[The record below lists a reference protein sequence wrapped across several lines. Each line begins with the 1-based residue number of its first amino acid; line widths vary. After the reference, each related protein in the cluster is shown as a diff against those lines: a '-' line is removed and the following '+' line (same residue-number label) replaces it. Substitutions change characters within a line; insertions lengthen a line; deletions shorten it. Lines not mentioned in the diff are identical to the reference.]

1 MPSFPARPAPPDDA
15 LARRAVVEDAL
26 RAAQACLDD
35 FDVEGCLTLLQGP
48 ARAAARMDA
57 SHRVR
62 QLLLQAQ
69 ASHQLHRW
77 REALQSCDTA
87 HELATRSGLRDLMG
101 DALRVQS
108 QMARR
113 GGDPVEALLLAE
125 QAWEHVQHVPDPTA
139 RGRTRQSLGS
149 ALYAVGR
156 LDEAQTWWQ
165 AAEIDL
171 RRAGLAHRADRL
183 LLDIAVCM
191 AERADQALD
200 RGDALLAQRLARE
213 GLAAFDGWRRVTRQP
228 SREPERQRGGL
239 ADAHARLHE
248 AGLLVLTGRM
258 SLAREELDRVEST
271 LPADAPAALR
281 LSLLRRRALWAE
293 RAEGPDG
300 ALSLI
305 TPAFLQTVQVP
316 GSHEELE
323 ALHHLAVRLHEA
335 RGDHASALH
344 HHREA
349 DELRMRRQT
358 LQEHRRQ
365 AWRSVRWRTPAGR
378 SAEPT
383 LPHGRWDASGP
394 GDFDALPAS
403 PRGPRTGSRDNF
415 ADTRPSA

>member
-1 MPSFPARPAPPDDA
+1 
-15 LARRAVVEDAL
+15 LAVVDDAL

-48 ARAAARMDA
+48 GRAASRLDA
-57 SHRVR
+57 GRRVR
-62 QLLLQAQ
+62 LLLLQAQ

-77 REALQSCDTA
+77 HEALRACDSA
-87 HELATRSGLRDLMG
+87 HELATRSGLHELMG

-125 QAWEHVQHVPDPTA
+125 QAWEHIQHVQDPTA

-191 AERADQALD
+191 AERAESAHD
-200 RGDALLAQRLARE
+200 RGDPLLAQRLARE
-213 GLAAFDGWRRVTRQP
+213 GLDALEGWRRVTRQP
-228 SREPERQRGGL
+228 TREPDRQRGGW

-248 AGLLVLTGRM
+248 AALLILTGR
-258 SLAREELDRVEST
+258 LVPAREELDRVERA
-271 LPADAPAALR
+271 LKAEAPAALR
-281 LSLLRRRALWAE
+281 LGLLRRRARWAE
-293 RAEGPDG
+293 HTEGPDG

-305 TPAFLQTVQVP
+305 TPVFLDTVQVP
-316 GSHEELE
+316 GTHEELE
-323 ALHHLAVRLHEA
+323 GLHHLAVRLHEA

-349 DELRMRRQT
+349 DELRTRRQT

-365 AWRSVRWRTPAGR
+365 AWRSARWRSPAFR
-378 SAEPT
+378 PAPRTSASW
-383 LPHGRWDASGP
+383 LQHGHWAASGP
-394 GDFDALPAS
+394 GDLDALS
-403 PRGPRTGSRDNF
+403 DDGQRPRTGPRDNF
-415 ADTRPSA
+415 ADTRPNL

>member
-1 MPSFPARPAPPDDA
+1 MPAFPARPSPPDDA
-15 LARRAVVEDAL
+15 AAQRAVVDDAL

-35 FDVEGCLTLLQGP
+35 LDVEGCLTLLQGP
-48 ARAAARMDA
+48 ARAAARLDL

-77 REALQSCDTA
+77 HEALQSADTA
-87 HELATRSGLRDLMG
+87 HELATRSGLRDLIG

-113 GGDPVEALLLAE
+113 GGDPAEALLLAE
-125 QAWEHVQHVPDPTA
+125 QAWEHVQHLQDPTA

-171 RRAGLAHRADRL
+171 RRAGLHHRADRL

-191 AERADQALD
+191 AERAD
-200 RGDALLAQRLARE
+200 LAQVRGEAALARRLART
-213 GLAAFDGWRRVTRQP
+213 GLDGFQAWRRVTRLP
-228 SREPERQRGGL
+228 PRDADRQRGGL

-248 AGLLVLTGRM
+248 AGLLLLTGQ
-258 SLAREELDRVEST
+258 LQAARDELDRVESG
-271 LPADAPAALR
+271 LRSDAPAALR
-281 LSLLRRRALWAE
+281 LGLLRRRALWAE
-293 RAEGPDG
+293 HSEGSEG

-305 TPAFLQTVQVP
+305 RPAFLETIQVP
-316 GSHEELE
+316 GAHEELE

-335 RGDHASALH
+335 QGDHASALH

-349 DELRMRRQT
+349 DELRRRRQT

-365 AWRSVRWRTPAGR
+365 AWRSVRWRPAGR
-378 SAEPT
+378 GADSGAAPLAWE
-383 LPHGRWDASGP
+383 ASGP
-394 GDFDALPAS
+394 GDFDAMPPS
-403 PRGPRTGSRDNF
+403 RPGPRDSF